1 MSRRTPLPTQSI
13 RPAEAPPADPT
24 IKVKVMIGDLVIQI
38 AALAT
43 ENDRLRDENL
53 TLRAALAQAGV
64 P

>member
-1 MSRRTPLPTQSI
+1 
-13 RPAEAPPADPT
+13 
-24 IKVKVMIGDLVIQI
+24 MIGDLVIQI